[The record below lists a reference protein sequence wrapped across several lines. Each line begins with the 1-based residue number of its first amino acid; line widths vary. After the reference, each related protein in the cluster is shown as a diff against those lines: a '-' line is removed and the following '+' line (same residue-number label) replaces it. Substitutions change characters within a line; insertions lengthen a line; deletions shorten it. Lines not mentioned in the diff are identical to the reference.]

1 MPTMPSRSLCGLLAS
16 ATLLCAAGSAFAGVT
31 IFEPLFMVTKVVGDV
46 RIEKPNGTMDSL
58 RKDHAYPFG
67 SRIIVP
73 AELTEEETKAVA
85 AEGAKP
91 EPPHVFVRL
100 ARDFSFR
107 IGAGSDV
114 RIIDES
120 TGEGEDL
127 QELKVFVVA
136 EGSVDTRISAAV
148 KKNGGTLDEKAE
160 KNLSAIIIRTPVG
173 ECTRMAERNSV
184 TVEKDPTQ
192 AGYYNC
198 LFVTQ
203 SGFMEIH
210 GPQFEL
216 DRLKRATRVR
226 IDGNMDFTSITP
238 ESGEFTGTF
247 EKGADNNEKVFF
259 RTRCV
264 GKIWRKHAEVG
275 NRLVIA
281 VMVSFPDGS
290 RKNYAYLEGQTGVD
304 ATEGPTTDL
313 SKVADGEDGGGWGDE
328 PAADGDGWG
337 GDTNDSESGS
347 DDGGGDWG
355 GDDFGGDWS
364 F

>member
-1 MPTMPSRSLCGLLAS
+1 MPSRTLRGLLAS
-16 ATLLCAAGSAFAGVT
+16 AALLCGAASAPAANA

-46 RIEKPNGTMDSL
+46 RIEKPNGTQDAL

-73 AELTEEETKAVA
+73 EQISEAEQKAAA

-114 RIIDES
+114 RIVDES
-120 TGEGEDL
+120 TGEGDEL
-127 QELKVFVVA
+127 QELKVFVLA

-148 KKNGGTLDEKAE
+148 KKNGGTLDDKAE
-160 KNLSAIIIRTPVG
+160 RNLSAIIIRTPVG
-173 ECTRMAERNSV
+173 EASRMAERNSV
-184 TVEKDPTQ
+184 SVQKDPSQ
-192 AGYYNC
+192 PGYYNC

-203 SGFMEIH
+203 SGAMEIH
-210 GPQFEL
+210 GPQYVL

-226 IDGNMDFTSITP
+226 VDGNEDFTSITP

-264 GKIWRKHAEVG
+264 GKIWRKRAEVG
-275 NRLVIA
+275 GRLVIA
-281 VMVSFPDGS
+281 VMTSFPDGT
-290 RKNYAYLEGQTGVD
+290 RKTYAYLEGQTGVD
-304 ATEGPTTDL
+304 ASEGPTTDIAKI
-313 SKVADGEDGGGWGDE
+313 SDGEDGEGGWTQEGDGG
-328 PAADGDGWG
+328 GDGWG
-337 GDTNDSESGS
+337 EDTTSSDGGGDD
-347 DDGGGDWG
+347 GGDWG

>member
-1 MPTMPSRSLCGLLAS
+1 MPSRTLRGLLAS
-16 ATLLCAAGSAFAGVT
+16 AALLCGAASASAANA

-46 RIEKPNGTMDSL
+46 RIEKPNGTQDVL

-67 SRIIVP
+67 SRIVVP
-73 AELTEEETKAVA
+73 EQISEAEQKAAA
-85 AEGAKP
+85 AEGAQP

-114 RIIDES
+114 RIVDES
-120 TGEGEDL
+120 TGEGEDM
-127 QELKVFVVA
+127 QELKVFVLA

-148 KKNGGTLDEKAE
+148 KKNGGTLDDKAE
-160 KNLSAIIIRTPVG
+160 RNLSAIIIRTPVG
-173 ECTRMAERNSV
+173 EASRMAERNSV
-184 TVEKDPTQ
+184 TVRRDPGQ
-192 AGYYNC
+192 PGYYNC

-203 SGFMEIH
+203 SGAMEIH
-210 GPQFEL
+210 GPQYVL

-226 IDGNMDFTSITP
+226 VDGNEDFTSITP

-281 VMVSFPDGS
+281 VMTSFPDGT
-290 RKNYAYLEGQTGVD
+290 RKTYAYLEGQTGVD
-304 ATEGPTTDL
+304 ASEGPTTDIAKI
-313 SKVADGEDGGGWGDE
+313 SDGEAEGGWTDGGETEGGWGE
-328 PAADGDGWG
+328 
-337 GDTNDSESGS
+337 DTTSS
-347 DDGGGDWG
+347 DDGGDDGGNDWG